1 MRLFSLADRSE
12 FLLRRIV
19 SDRKALSK
27 TRTRHEILS
36 PVWGVFRSMLCVHVF
51 ASPISWPGLL
61 LQVCWVP
68 AIGSTRNTG
77 NDWRCDFCWPF
88 SISQAPKTPVST
100 LGLAKRKGHWSFT
113 PAASSSP
120 GCLI

>member
-1 MRLFSLADRSE
+1 MGMPGKIASHCGTGESMRLFSLADRSE

-61 LQVCWVP
+61 LQVC
-68 AIGSTRNTG
+68 
-77 NDWRCDFCWPF
+77 
-88 SISQAPKTPVST
+88 
-100 LGLAKRKGHWSFT
+100 
-113 PAASSSP
+113 
-120 GCLI
+120 